1 MPCNNYQLPY
11 KTKTCITIWKL
22 ETKAKGN
29 FVYVSLLKQQENSDF
44 KFISVSF
51 SAVTV
56 SYIRNQHT
64 VSLKLY
70 DLKIE
75 SFFFLLIAVSTL
87 KNLSIKKK
95 IHSGLFLSLAI
106 TGIDVND
113 IIGYPSSSLKYH
125 LTSILTVFEKK
136 KII

>member
-1 MPCNNYQLPY
+1 M
-11 KTKTCITIWKL
+11 WKL
-22 ETKAKGN
+22 ETTAKSN

-51 SAVTV
+51 LAVTV
-56 SYIRNQHT
+56 SYIRYQHT

-70 DLKIE
+70 DMEIE
-75 SFFFLLIAVSTL
+75 SFFSLLIAVSTL

-113 IIGYPSSSLKYH
+113 IIRYPSSSLKCH
-125 LTSILTVFEKK
+125 LTSILTVF
-136 KII
+136 